1 MRKLQ
6 RTGISQCEHAG
17 CISQARCCAH
27 LQLLEQP
34 PSQLACQMSQAG
46 ACGARDTLFPAGLSQ
61 KCCILRGGS
70 ALREFN
76 HHTSVTSWQRSPSNV
91 TRPGMIVPKAEV
103 SVRSKGRT
111 RGIVWGG
118 LRQGKRDVGGIGVPD
133 QKDAAVE
140 HLQLLVQQAG
150 CQIRGARHPAYHA
163 GKHAGAPMAV
173 GTILLCSTRCLHS
186 RQCGAGLPLSKAQLP
201 DHSAQGV

>member
-1 MRKLQ
+1 
-6 RTGISQCEHAG
+6 
-17 CISQARCCAH
+17 
-27 LQLLEQP
+27 
-34 PSQLACQMSQAG
+34 
-46 ACGARDTLFPAGLSQ
+46 
-61 KCCILRGGS
+61 
-70 ALREFN
+70 
-76 HHTSVTSWQRSPSNV
+76 
-91 TRPGMIVPKAEV
+91 MIVPQAEV

-118 LRQGKRDVGGIGVPD
+118 PRQGKRDVGGVRVPD

-150 CQIRGARHPAYHA
+150 CQIRGDRHPACHA

-186 RQCGAGLPLSKAQLP
+186 RQCGAGLPLSEAQLP
-201 DHSAQGV
+201 DRPAQGVRSLEVEDCFLPAIGSQGVIALQAIKSSKLSLPSSVRTKAHRGRHSRLWRPLDLSP